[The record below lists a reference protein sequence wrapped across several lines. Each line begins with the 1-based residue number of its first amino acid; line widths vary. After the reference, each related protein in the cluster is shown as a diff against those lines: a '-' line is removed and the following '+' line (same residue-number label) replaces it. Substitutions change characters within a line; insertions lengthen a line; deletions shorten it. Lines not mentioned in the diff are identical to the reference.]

1 VSDIV
6 SKVRSQL
13 DEMSADRGGPACAIL
28 FTVDEWTEFS
38 GNAAAESLVGEI
50 PLFVVKA
57 RYGDQM
63 VLNDVGLRA
72 ARQAG
77 LQTIAEVAL
86 KPRLAQT

>member
-1 VSDIV
+1 MTDIV

-13 DEMSADRGGPACAIL
+13 DEMATGRSGPPRAIL

-57 RYGDQM
+57 RYGAQM

-77 LQTIAEVAL
+77 LLTIAEVAL
-86 KPRLAQT
+86 RAR